1 MLGNFQYAEHW
12 PVVGDYDFQSYFFI
26 QVLNVLMIT
35 YFNLAFLDISCKEEK
50 ISFSFL
56 S

>member
-35 YFNLAFLDISCKEEK
+35 YFNLAFLDIQGGTPN
-50 ISFSFL
+50 FAGQVFL
-56 S
+56 